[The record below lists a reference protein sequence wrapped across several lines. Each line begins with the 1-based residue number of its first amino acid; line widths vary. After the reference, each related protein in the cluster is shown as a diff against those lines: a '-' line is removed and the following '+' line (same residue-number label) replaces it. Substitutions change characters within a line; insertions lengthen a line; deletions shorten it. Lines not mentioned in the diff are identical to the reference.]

1 MRTIRFG
8 VFETNSSSTHSLT
21 IATKSQ
27 FDKWV
32 NNELAYDQYKN
43 KLVECDEDD
52 EELQSYEDFGNEMET
67 FFENYKTECGDEIV
81 VFGYY
86 GYG

>member
-8 VFETNSSSTHSLT
+8 VFETNSSSVHSLT
-21 IATKSQ
+21 IVTKSQ
-27 FDKWV
+27 FDRWV
-32 NNELAYDQYKN
+32 NGKLVYDTLEE
-43 KLVECDEDD
+43 KLVEPDEEDD
-52 EELQSYEDFGNEMET
+52 ELQSYEDFGNEMET